1 MGVAA
6 RDRAA
11 SIDIPSEFAYFIKQ
25 MPYRRGGTV
34 PAPIGELVRIAY
46 RSQDAVATA
55 LRTWSGAVAA
65 LAAGQPLPSPADARA
80 AVDAFF
86 DVAEQLLAGQRA
98 LAVALLGA
106 GAEMAEVAQ
115 WPPTAVPA
123 LPLAQLVVPAPA
135 PAARNGL

>member
-1 MGVAA
+1 
-6 RDRAA
+6 
-11 SIDIPSEFAYFIKQ
+11 
-25 MPYRRGGTV
+25 V
-34 PAPIGELVRIAY
+34 PASIGELVRTAY

-55 LRTWSGAVAA
+55 LRTWTGAVAA
-65 LAAGQPLPSPADARA
+65 LAAGQPFPSPADARA

-106 GAEMAEVAQ
+106 GAEIADIAP

-123 LPLAQLVVPAPA
+123 LPLAPLVVPAPA